1 MNFKEALKELVKYVG
16 MYPAF
21 YFCKL
26 FLRDIK
32 DLLDKELKGK
42 EKDFFDQLVVQ
53 FDNIKSFKHDIATVG
68 QNEILA
74 HISTEIPLY
83 SIHIKKGNKYN
94 IRLLMC
100 FEEETPIFLCAFYE
114 RSGKKRTSYKRFIDK
129 ALERYAM
136 LKEER

>member
-1 MNFKEALKELVKYVG
+1 MNFKEALKELLKQLDD
-16 MYPAF
+16 YPAF
-21 YFCKL
+21 GFCEL
-26 FLRDIK
+26 FIIDIK
-32 DLLDKELKGK
+32 ELLSKELRGK

-53 FDNIKSFKHDIATVG
+53 LDNIKSFKRDIATVG

-74 HISTEIPLY
+74 HISAEIPLY

-100 FEEETPIFLCAFYE
+100 FDEETPTFLCAFYE

-136 LKEER
+136 LKEEK